1 MQRPLLKTPPLGDTA
16 QAAGR
21 TLHSYHLGL
30 LPILNRL
37 LTPLRL
43 EPILRDIL
51 PPEDRRSRI
60 APAQGL
66 MVLLKNLLLSR
77 EPLYGVPQWAARC
90 DPAALGLAPQQ
101 FAALNDDRIGRC
113 LDQLFRSDCGSL
125 ALAVATQ
132 AIAEFDVALDELH
145 NDSTTVTFS
154 GAYRDAAQETKR
166 RGQTRLA
173 ITWGA

>member
-1 MQRPLLKTPPLGDTA
+1 MRRPLLKTPPLGDTA
-16 QAAGR
+16 QAVGR

-37 LTPLRL
+37 LTRLRL
-43 EPILRDIL
+43 EPILRDYL

-101 FAALNDDRIGRC
+101 IAALNDDRIGR
-113 LDQLFRSDCGSL
+113 
-125 ALAVATQ
+125 
-132 AIAEFDVALDELH
+132 
-145 NDSTTVTFS
+145 
-154 GAYRDAAQETKR
+154 
-166 RGQTRLA
+166 
-173 ITWGA
+173 